1 MLKYANKKN
10 IKLLDKMEENVKHF
24 DEATPELKA
33 KKFEEVN
40 GIISETSNELEIDRE
55 DMRNQLDMIRGLI

>member
-1 MLKYANKKN
+1 
-10 IKLLDKMEENVKHF
+10 MEENVKHF
-24 DEATPELKA
+24 DEATSELKA

-40 GIISETSNELEIDRE
+40 DIISETSNELEIDRE